1 MPKIPTVWT
10 TNTSIGAVD
19 PYDTSGTYDGSGTT
33 APIDLYDGVAAG
45 QSSITTKIPA
55 VWSRASKNATAW
67 ITNSSAQAGLHA
79 YDSSTT
85 PYDSGSLRYDGNTQS
100 QITTKIATQW
110 SST

>member
-10 TNTSIGAVD
+10 TNTNIGVVD

-45 QSSITTKIPA
+45 QSSITTKIPS
-55 VWSRASKNATAW
+55 VWSRANKTAAQW
-67 ITNSSAQAGLHA
+67 TTNSASLVGLR
-79 YDSSTT
+79 
-85 PYDSGSLRYDGNTQS
+85 PYDSGTVVYDSGSIIYDGNTQS
-100 QITTKIATQW
+100 SITTKIATQW